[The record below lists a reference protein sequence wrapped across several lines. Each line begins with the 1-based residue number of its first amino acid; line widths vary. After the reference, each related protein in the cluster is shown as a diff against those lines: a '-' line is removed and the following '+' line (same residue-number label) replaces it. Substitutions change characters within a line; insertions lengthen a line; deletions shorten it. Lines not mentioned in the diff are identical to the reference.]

1 MKKCPKCQ
9 GEMEEGFIG
18 DNSHGGGA
26 LKQKWGKQIT
36 KTLGINMGV
45 EDGKEVETYRCKN
58 CAYLES
64 YTK

>member
-1 MKKCPKCQ
+1 
-9 GEMEEGFIG
+9 MEEGFIG